1 MYLQLKPPYSF
12 VSNMESSILTPS
24 QTANPVSCCTLEI
37 IVTRNIFV
45 SLALL
50 AGMASPAFAQD
61 SHTINVWGAQL
72 EAPGVLQRIFEAPRV
87 GIDLPGQSVRWTA
100 GTPFSAQAAHPS
112 VPLYAGDED
121 GNNAKNPVL
130 PSYER
135 GRGKETGGPKRMQIP
150 D

>member
-1 MYLQLKPPYSF
+1 MI
-12 VSNMESSILTPS
+12 M
-24 QTANPVSCCTLEI
+24 
-37 IVTRNIFV
+37 TRKIFV

-72 EAPGVLQRIFEAPRV
+72 EAPGVLQRIFEAPRA
-87 GIDLPGQSVRWTA
+87 GTNLADRSVRWTST
-100 GTPFSAQAAHPS
+100 GVSTSAQAARPS

-121 GNNAKNPVL
+121 GDNAKNPAL

-135 GRGKETGGPKRMQIP
+135 GRGQETGGPDRMQIP